1 MILCIDIGNTNVV
14 TAVWDGNKYVI
25 EKRVNSIPG
34 TKNTLRHID
43 FEKISKIIISSVVP
57 ILLNEYI
64 VNIKKVYKDSIFIVD
79 SKNCNLDLKVDFP
92 DEVGAD
98 RICNSFAGKHFFGT
112 PIVIVDFGSAT
123 TYDVID
129 KNGSF
134 IGGAI
139 SPGIDVSANHLIKRT
154 ALLKKT
160 ALRFPREVIGKN
172 TATNLQ
178 SGIMYGGLESVNGM
192 LTRIKNQM
200 DFENMNVILT
210 GGLSSLISPKL
221 DRKHHLAPQLTLDGM
236 RLIESLN

>member
-129 KNGSF
+129 KNIDIYNKAFGLN
-134 IGGAI
+134 I
-139 SPGIDVSANHLIKRT
+139 PVGICTD
-154 ALLKKT
+154 
-160 ALRFPREVIGKN
+160 
-172 TATNLQ
+172 
-178 SGIMYGGLESVNGM
+178 
-192 LTRIKNQM
+192 
-200 DFENMNVILT
+200 
-210 GGLSSLISPKL
+210 
-221 DRKHHLAPQLTLDGM
+221 
-236 RLIESLN
+236 